1 MAARKKRP
9 GKANRR
15 SMPLKK
21 SSPAKRSA
29 PMKKARAP
37 RSRGDTPSAI
47 SLLTSDHRDV
57 DEMFS
62 QFEKAT
68 SSARKQAI
76 VQKICD
82 ALTVHA
88 TIEED
93 IFYPQAREAL
103 KRAGE
108 ELLDEAEVEHEG
120 IKWRID
126 VLQKMGPDDDL
137 YDAEVKV
144 LAEYVRHHVKEEE
157 RKLFIRLRLSD
168 FDNAG
173 VGAQLAAKKEQMTGK
188 PVREKPSLIERGIE
202 ALVGPSP
209 GTI

>member
-1 MAARKKRP
+1 MAVRKKSN
-9 GKANRR
+9 GKAGRR
-15 SMPLKK
+15 STPLKK
-21 SSPAKRSA
+21 KRA
-29 PMKKARAP
+29 LRP
-37 RSRGDTPSAI
+37 RGDAPSAV
-47 SLLTSDHRDV
+47 SLLKSDHREV
-57 DEMFS
+57 DALFS

-68 SSARKQAI
+68 GAARKQTI
-76 VQKICD
+76 VRKICD

-93 IFYPQAREAL
+93 VFYPQARDAL

-108 ELLDEAEVEHEG
+108 DLLDEAEVEHEG

-126 VLQKMGPDDDL
+126 LLQKMRPEDDL

-157 RKLFIRLRLSD
+157 RKLFPRLYLSD

-173 VGAQLAAKKEQMTGK
+173 VGERLALKKEQMTGK
-188 PVREKPSLIERGIE
+188 PVKEKPSLIERGIE

>member
-1 MAARKKRP
+1 MAPRKKRA
-9 GKANRR
+9 GKAKRR

-29 PMKKARAP
+29 PMKKKRALRG
-37 RSRGDTPSAI
+37 RSDAPSAI
-47 SLLTSDHRDV
+47 SLLTSDHREV
-57 DEMFS
+57 DAMFS

-68 SSARKQAI
+68 SAARKLAI

-108 ELLDEAEVEHEG
+108 DLLDEAEVEHEG

-126 VLQKMGPDDDL
+126 LLQKMGPDDDL

-157 RKLFIRLRLSD
+157 RRLFIRLRLSD

-173 VGAQLAAKKEQMTGK
+173 VGEQLAVKKEQMTGK
-188 PVREKPSLIERGIE
+188 PVKEKPSLIERGIE

>member
-1 MAARKKRP
+1 MAVRKKP
-9 GKANRR
+9 NGKASRR

-21 SSPAKRSA
+21 KRA
-29 PMKKARAP
+29 L
-37 RSRGDTPSAI
+37 RSRGDAPSAI
-47 SLLTSDHRDV
+47 SLLKSDHREV
-57 DEMFS
+57 EALFS
-62 QFEKAT
+62 QFEKTTGA
-68 SSARKQAI
+68 ARKRTV

-82 ALTVHA
+82 ALTVHMK
-88 TIEED
+88 IEED
-93 IFYPQAREAL
+93 IFYPPARDAL

-108 ELLDEAEVEHEG
+108 DLLDEAEVEHEG
-120 IKWRID
+120 IKWRIEL
-126 VLQKMGPDDDL
+126 LQKMRPENDL

-157 RKLFIRLRLSD
+157 RKLFPRLYLSD

-173 VGAQLAAKKEQMTGK
+173 VGEQLALKKEQMTGK
-188 PVREKPSLIERGIE
+188 PVKEKPSLIERGIE